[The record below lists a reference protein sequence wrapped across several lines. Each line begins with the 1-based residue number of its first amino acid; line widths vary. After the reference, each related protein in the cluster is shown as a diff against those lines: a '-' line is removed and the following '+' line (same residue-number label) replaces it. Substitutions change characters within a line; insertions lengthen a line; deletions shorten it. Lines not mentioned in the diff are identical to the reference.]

1 MEQSVRPA
9 PFQLPYAPNAL
20 EPVLSQS
27 AVLLHTSL
35 AEGYA
40 RGFPETQA
48 GVPAAAE
55 QGGPPLRE
63 QLRTLSFQGSGYV
76 LHSVYFANMTSPGQ
90 GGSPGSATMRL
101 ISETFRDLAA
111 FSRAFLN
118 AANAVEGPGYAIYG
132 WLPATSRAYLLQCES
147 HNNKTIWGFIPL
159 LVLDVWEHAYLP
171 DYGTD
176 RAAYTAAWWQL
187 VNWPDVEYRAAMAM
201 AGKLPMLV

>member
-1 MEQSVRPA
+1 MIKSRMPYRLVSCGGPGRCAKAGSTKLSLHRPVWVHSQVEQSVRPA

-90 GGSPGSATMRL
+90 GGGPGSATMRL
-101 ISETFRDLAA
+101 ILETFRDLAA
-111 FSRAFLN
+111 FQRAF
-118 AANAVEGPGYAIYG
+118 
-132 WLPATSRAYLLQCES
+132 
-147 HNNKTIWGFIPL
+147 
-159 LVLDVWEHAYLP
+159 
-171 DYGTD
+171 
-176 RAAYTAAWWQL
+176 
-187 VNWPDVEYRAAMAM
+187 
-201 AGKLPMLV
+201 